1 MNHPFKPL
9 KRTDLHCAVFC
20 AATTTMMGLFV
31 APAIG
36 SDSSFAAKSAKTPA
50 LKIKIGIRLAG
61 GGVQARNGPTVQI
74 FFTPSVVNVGTYTVV
89 ARNYDTIEGHYL
101 SINGVTS
108 RWMGPDRG
116 TAVMKVT
123 FKRPGLYT
131 ATVHLDAFG
140 GGSGF
145 LKVVK

>member
-1 MNHPFKPL
+1 MNHSFQRL
-9 KRTDLHCAVFC
+9 KRMHTQGAVLC
-20 AATTTMMGLFV
+20 AATAMAGLFV
-31 APAIG
+31 APAVG
-36 SDSSFAAKSAKTPA
+36 SHSSFTASSAKAPA
-50 LKIKIGIRLAG
+50 LKIKVGIRLAG

-74 FFTPSVVNVGTYTVV
+74 FFTPNVVNVGTYTMV
-89 ARNYDTIEGHYL
+89 ARNYDSIEGHYL

-108 RWMGPDRG
+108 RWMGPERG